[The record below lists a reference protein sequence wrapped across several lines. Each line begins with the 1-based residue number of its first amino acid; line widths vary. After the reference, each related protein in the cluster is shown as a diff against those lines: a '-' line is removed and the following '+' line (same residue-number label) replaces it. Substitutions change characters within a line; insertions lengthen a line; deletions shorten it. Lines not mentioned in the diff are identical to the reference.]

1 MIYARI
7 CVNCM
12 KEKPNVTGICPFCGF
27 DAAKYHT
34 PSHHL
39 PLYTRLCADRY
50 IVGKA
55 IGSGGFGITYIA
67 FDTRLDIPVA
77 IKELFISGK
86 VRREKTRTV
95 LIDTTAGGRRQYEEI
110 KRRFMQEA
118 IVLAEMET
126 IEGLVKVKDYF
137 QENGTAYIVMEY
149 LDGRT
154 MKDVFQEFPRR
165 MAVDEAVSVLTPVIE
180 ALARLHNKGVIHR
193 DVSLDNI
200 MLLKDGRVKLIDL
213 GGGKRQGDGSAVST
227 IAIKKSAYTP
237 LEQILGRGGEIGP
250 QTDVYALAV
259 TIYRCICGKY
269 PKSAGERANDN
280 DIEKPSKLG
289 VKITRK
295 QEQALLKALI
305 LDPRKRT
312 QNVQELYE
320 GLFDKRKIPVI
331 PIVAAAFLLTA
342 AIVGVVTF
350 NVFGPDR
357 NDGQEQEHS
366 EERAPALA
374 PGKITSIYNS
384 ANGVDIRWEKIPDA
398 AGYNLYRERSADGKK
413 KIAFIEN
420 PDTLQYFDEEV
431 KDNCWGRVYQYY
443 ICPVYGTEEGPKSD
457 SVTVKRMAPV
467 EFDNLTETGSGEFQ
481 LSWISTR
488 DQKADGYEI
497 QYAQV
502 KEELFEQ
509 RGSFVK
515 ISIDDGEDTSMSISG
530 LTVGKTY
537 YFRIRCYGSYTNS
550 TTQKTTFSWSQYSDT
565 EEVAVK

>member
-12 KEKPNVTGICPFCGF
+12 KEKPNVNGICPFCGF
-27 DAAKYHT
+27 DSSKYHI

-77 IKELFISGK
+77 IKELYISGK
-86 VRREKTRTV
+86 VRREKTRSV
-95 LIDTTAGGRRQYEEI
+95 LIDTTASGRRQYEEI

-165 MAVDEAVSVLTPVIE
+165 MEVDEAVSVLAPVIE

-200 MLLKDGRVKLIDL
+200 MLLKDGRVKLIDR
-213 GGGKRQGDGSAVST
+213 GGGRRQTEGGAVST

-237 LEQILGRGGEIGP
+237 IEQILGRGGEIGP

-269 PKSAGERANDN
+269 PKIAGERESDN

-289 VKITRK
+289 VKISKK
-295 QEQALLKALI
+295 QEAALLKALI

-320 GLFDKRKIPVI
+320 GLIDKKKIPVL
-331 PIVAAAFLLTA
+331 PIIIAAAVLVIGAGAAA
-342 AIVGVVTF
+342 AIHF
-350 NVFGPDR
+350 LGPGRGDTQAE
-357 NDGQEQEHS
+357 DQAK
-366 EERAPALA
+366 EEAPALP
-374 PGKITSIYNS
+374 PGRITSIYNS
-384 ANGVDIRWEKIPDA
+384 ANGVDVRWEQTPDA
-398 AGYNLYRERSADGKK
+398 TGYNLYRERSADGKRLVAEIK
-413 KIAFIEN
+413 DPNI
-420 PDTLQYFDEEV
+420 TQYYDEEV
-431 KDNCWGRVYQYY
+431 RDNCWGRVYQYY
-443 ICPVYGTEEGPKSD
+443 ICPIFQEGEGTRSEIF
-457 SVTVKRMAPV
+457 TVKRMAPV
-467 EFDNLTETGSGEFQ
+467 EFDNMTPTGSGEVQ
-481 LSWISTR
+481 LSWFSTR

-497 QYAQV
+497 QYA
-502 KEELFEQ
+502 ESRDELFEQ
-509 RGSFVK
+509 KGSFDK
-515 ISIDDGEDTSMSISG
+515 ISIDGGENMSMSISG
-530 LTVGKTY
+530 LSAGKTY
-537 YFRIRCYGSYTNS
+537 SFRIRCYGSYTNS
-550 TTQKTTFSWSQYSDT
+550 ATQETTFSWRQYSDT
-565 EEVAVK
+565 KEVEIR